1 MTVIPKKPNLKL
13 GIALALAL
21 VAGRSPDTA
30 VEQHHPQPVL
40 EGRPPSTLRPDALDA
55 PAATS
60 LAEAERAAELAK
72 GMAGHHGMTH
82 GTPYSHQDA
91 GREQQASPAPKP
103 SPHRHEGDR

>member
-1 MTVIPKKPNLKL
+1 MRIRPKKSNRKR
-13 GIALALAL
+13 GVALALAL
-21 VAGRSPDTA
+21 VAGRSHDTA
-30 VEQHHPQPVL
+30 GEQQARAVSESRPV
-40 EGRPPSTLRPDALDA
+40 STLRPDALDA

-72 GMAGHHGMTH
+72 RMGGHHGMSH